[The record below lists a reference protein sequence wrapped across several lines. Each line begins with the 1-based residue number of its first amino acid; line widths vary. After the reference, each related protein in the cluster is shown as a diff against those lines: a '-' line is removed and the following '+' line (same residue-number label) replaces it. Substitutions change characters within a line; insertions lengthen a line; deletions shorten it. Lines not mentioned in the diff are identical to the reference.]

1 MDRKIKV
8 VEARDRS
15 KVEAQL
21 FSRSVSKN
29 EKSSE
34 RLGELAYV
42 SYVTY
47 TPKTLPKAYKSPSPK
62 AFPSL
67 FLFFRL
73 IGRTDELW
81 NVLQRS
87 GWFDIFSFGGE
98 KNVTQLLS

>member
-47 TPKTLPKAYKSPSPK
+47 TPKTLS
-62 AFPSL
+62 
-67 FLFFRL
+67 
-73 IGRTDELW
+73 
-81 NVLQRS
+81 
-87 GWFDIFSFGGE
+87 
-98 KNVTQLLS
+98 